1 MTRSRQRKKLRQRAA
16 KEQENLTP
24 QEVPTPRGQG
34 LSGDLLTEPHNLL
47 RDIALTGSAV
57 KQRWPI
63 DDAKRGQL
71 IERLMGV
78 VLKETVSVPTK
89 DGIFNLDGPAD
100 SNAVAASRVLVAAM
114 AQNQA
119 DEHAAIP
126 KEGTTVNVAVMG
138 AAVAVEVDDDWYG
151 NAKRLS
157 TIAARDGAD
166 SAGSSTE
173 GHP

>member
-16 KEQENLTP
+16 KEQANLTP
-24 QEVPTPRGQG
+24 QEETPRGQG

-47 RDIALTGSAV
+47 RDIALTGSAI

-63 DDAKRGQL
+63 DEAKRGQL

-78 VLKETVSVPTK
+78 VLKETVTVPTK

-151 NAKRLS
+151 NAKRLNK
-157 TIAARDGAD
+157 IAARDGAD
-166 SAGSSTE
+166 ASGTPVES
-173 GHP
+173 HP